1 MALRICFRWMYSRFF
16 YLKMASSIMRI
27 KTIAATIFSTF
38 ICLLCFPSTVLSEI
52 SLGKIQLPPNATGP
66 EALAFELGNGVFY
79 TGIADGRILKYQGRS
94 TGFVDFGFTA
104 PKRLLIFC
112 ISSKTILILFFFMG
126 QRSCFCML
134 VICSNSNCRSKLEC
148 DGTDTANPNPACGRP
163 LGMALHHATQKLYVC
178 DAFFGFGVLGPQ
190 GGLATQLSTSADGE
204 PYRFCNAVDVHQLT
218 GNVYFTDASAVYGI
232 RQIAEAARVKDSTGR
247 LLKYD
252 PKTKKVTVLFR
263 NLSGA
268 AGVAVDEEEE
278 FALVSEFFMNRTRKI
293 WLQGPKANKSDII
306 NSQPMP
312 DNIKRTTLRYN
323 FWLAAAM
330 VKQRTQAI
338 VPIGQ
343 RINAF
348 GNGTVL
354 QTVNLER
361 WYGNKSVSE
370 VQEYGGHLYVVS
382 RLVDFVLVIPSFVV

>member
-104 PKRLLIFC
+104 PK
-112 ISSKTILILFFFMG
+112 
-126 QRSCFCML
+126 
-134 VICSNSNCRSKLEC
+134 RSKLEC